1 MTSSNYFKNDTKVF
15 QESVGKLGG
24 ESYDSDVIEI
34 INLNENEPRCTTV
47 SRLGNPGGVRP
58 VRSNYGMPMEGCSDI
73 EIIEDINM
81 YNYEQIKLAK
91 IKEFEAS
98 NRRAEL
104 IRDKGVF
111 FEYYLG
117 CIETDSIILSS
128 EICDVKSDKDIEIS
142 YEITPKST
150 KRSYSP
156 MYMLKVNK
164 NYVMS
169 NDYIKVIGRNI
180 PTNNKKVKKKKVLT
194 KKGNNSP
201 LCNEEY
207 SECLLDANKILSA
220 DKKFVEF
227 DKCKSEILKDI
238 NEGYPCIRIKHNNN
252 RDISKI
258 KSHLSKTLCVLL
270 VLNAIR
276 IEIIL
281 EKVSPSDLKFGGSL
295 KTFIHVILYPDSFK
309 IDSHKFHEY
318 NSLIKFSVDSLFK
331 ELRITPLRLAKNVDM
346 DSFESAHIRINKES
360 LLLPSNSTFRN
371 DPAVYGRKDRGGDA
385 SFGFSTPYKALGGS
399 RRSVLDPATLSVT
412 KEEDEMVDSLSENEM
427 EENNEEATN
436 MVFVEEKYRGG
447 YLLEEFEEIHP
458 DKFYFKPTLKTYQA
472 EGVWWMYTKENPPE
486 YFKEKIK
493 KNEDIKEIVIDE
505 GVKDNPPF
513 EGAARKRTQVLS
525 IISKKFASKVG
536 LAQGALSECRVDR
549 GGATPQCKVEQG
561 GSAPQCKVELGG
573 SAPQCKVELGGSTPR
588 CKAEQGGSFPE
599 CKVEQGG
606 SFPECKAERGGIPPQ
621 CKFEPAGT
629 PPQREARRSGQAIK
643 REKGKSRGQRED
655 NSGEENYDDDDD
667 DIRNK
672 QPLNP
677 LWEEHAFIPNIKIYE
692 KDNLV
697 CVLKYFYVNKLT
709 GCFSLTYPQ
718 YVPPF
723 RGGILADEMGLG
735 KTIQSIG
742 LIAHDVC
749 HNKLHLQNSSNQ
761 NKNNAT
767 YLIENTIKGFN
778 FKKGGTLIIAPLA
791 LIYQWKQEIEK
802 HTREGFLTAYIYYGT
817 SKDVSSEE
825 LSKYSVVL
833 TTYSTLVSEYKNT
846 LSKKGSSGED
856 NNSGREND
864 DDGKSKREH
873 GDQGLIKGSPKEEK
887 SRVLGLKRG
896 AKGFSPR
903 GSPQRGTNNESPKIN
918 SFFKKTVLGAKMA
931 TTTANNTLK
940 SSDERKNAKQGS
952 PKKECPLYRITWRR
966 IIIDEAHVIKNKNS
980 IQSVAV
986 WKLRGERN
994 WCLTGTPIQNSIF
1007 DIFPLFRFLGIKPY
1021 GTIEWWNKEIIDY
1034 VNKNK
1039 LNLALDVV
1047 RKISSPIL
1055 LRRTKKSRTKEG
1067 DYIISLPK
1075 KNVHLMKL
1083 KFSMEEEDFY
1093 RAIFYR
1099 SKTKFDTYMHDGN
1112 VLSHYS
1118 HVLQLLLRLRQ
1129 CCSHPLLLFS
1139 KPFFEEWNRE
1149 DMNNALK
1156 KKDDDD
1162 EWKGEIEGGG
1172 EEGGRARVR
1181 GGDFLPENG
1190 STGRGTPFSNSHG
1203 KDAPDEPTNRG
1214 DDLIYNF
1221 MLGATHSNQLDDD
1234 YIQMIDLLK
1243 GGNAIQCVICLEDAV
1258 YPLITKCMHIM
1269 CKKCA
1274 DNYFHLTQI
1283 ADKKCP
1289 ECNQYISLKSLKTLQ
1304 ENKSPLDELLK
1315 KMKKEN
1321 FVYSTKLKQLFDHI
1335 QNDMQNELHIVV
1347 FSQWIGFLKII
1358 QKLLTLHNI
1367 PNKIY
1372 DGSLTYEERKTT
1384 LFWFNVQRGK
1394 VYQPGIGFTTPSSPI
1409 AVENFAGKVLL
1420 CSLKAGGVGLN
1431 LTVSSKVYLMDLWW
1445 NPAIEDQ
1452 AFERV
1457 HRIGQLKDVSIYKFV
1472 LEKTVEERILQ
1483 IHQSKQ
1489 YTANQ
1494 ILAQEGNKINTEM
1507 KFAPQKLGMD
1517 DFILMFKDWNAEE

>member
-1 MTSSNYFKNDTKVF
+1 MTSSNCFKNETKKF
-15 QESVGKLGG
+15 QESVGQLGG
-24 ESYDSDVIEI
+24 ESYDCDVIEI
-34 INLNENEPRCTTV
+34 ISLNENEPTCNTV
-47 SRLGNPGGVRP
+47 STFGNPGGLRP
-58 VRSNYGMPMEGCSDI
+58 GKSNYGMPMEGCSDI
-73 EIIEDINM
+73 EIIEDIDL

-98 NRRAEL
+98 NRRGEF

-194 KKGNNSP
+194 KKGRNNSP
-201 LCNEEY
+201 VCNEEY
-207 SECLLDANKILSA
+207 TEVQFDTNKILSA
-220 DKKFVEF
+220 DKKFIEF
-227 DKCKSEILKDI
+227 DKYKSEILKDI
-238 NEGYPCIRIKHNNN
+238 NEGYPCIRMKHSNTN

-258 KSHLSKTLCVLL
+258 KSNLSKTLCVLL

-276 IEIIL
+276 IEIML
-281 EKVSPSDLKFGGSL
+281 EKVSLGDLKFGGSL
-295 KTFIHVILYPDSFK
+295 RTFIHVILYPDSFK

-318 NSLIKFSVDSLFK
+318 NSLIKYSVDSLFK

-346 DSFESAHIRINKES
+346 DSFESAHIRINRDS
-360 LLLPSNSTFRN
+360 LLSSSNSALKSN
-371 DPAVYGRKDRGGDA
+371 SSMCGKKDRDGDT

-399 RRSVLDPATLSVT
+399 RSSVLDPGTLSVT
-412 KEEDEMVDSLSENEM
+412 KEEDEIIDSLSENEM

-486 YFKEKIK
+486 YFKEKVK

-505 GVKDNPPF
+505 VVKDNPHF
-513 EGAARKRTQVLS
+513 EGLAKKRTRVLS
-525 IISKKFASKVG
+525 ITSAKFAMKAA
-536 LAQGALSECRVDR
+536 LTEGALSKCKVES
-549 GGATPQCKVEQG
+549 GGSTPQCNVERGGSTPQYKVEQG
-561 GSAPQCKVELGG
+561 GN
-573 SAPQCKVELGGSTPR
+573 
-588 CKAEQGGSFPE
+588 
-599 CKVEQGG
+599 
-606 SFPECKAERGGIPPQ
+606 FPECKAEPV
-621 CKFEPAGT
+621 GT
-629 PPQREARRSGQAIK
+629 PPQREPKQSDLAIK
-643 REKGKSRGQRED
+643 REKAKSGGQRED
-655 NSGEENYDDDDD
+655 NGGEDNGGEDNGGKENDNEDDNEDDNDD

-749 HNKLHLQNSSNQ
+749 HNKLHLQNSNNQ
-761 NKNNAT
+761 NKNNIT

-791 LIYQWKQEIEK
+791 LIYQWKQEIDK
-802 HTREGFLTAYIYYGT
+802 HTKEGFLTTYIYYGT
-817 SKDVSSEE
+817 SKDVTSEK
-825 LSKYSVVL
+825 LSKYFVVL

-846 LSKKGSSGED
+846 LSKRGNNGNKGED
-856 NNSGREND
+856 KTPGGED
-864 DDGKSKREH
+864 EHIGKSKREH
-873 GDQGLIKGSPKEEK
+873 GDVGFMKGRSKEDKVKSGLAKGAVP
-887 SRVLGLKRG
+887 KRG
-896 AKGFSPR
+896 AEGISPKR
-903 GSPQRGTNNESPKIN
+903 SPQSGTSNDSPKIN
-918 SFFKKTVLGAKMA
+918 NFFKKTVLGTKMEIA
-931 TTTANNTLK
+931 MGTTTPMTSNSTVK
-940 SSDERKNAKQGS
+940 STDDRKNTKQGN
-952 PKKECPLYRITWRR
+952 PKKECPLYKITWRR

-980 IQSVAV
+980 IQSIAV

-1055 LRRTKKSRTKEG
+1055 LRRTKKSRTKDG

-1118 HVLQLLLRLRQ
+1118 HVLQLLMRLRQ

-1149 DMNNALK
+1149 DINNALHK
-1156 KKDDDD
+1156 KNDD
-1162 EWKGEIEGGG
+1162 EWKGGNEGGS
-1172 EEGGRARVR
+1172 
-1181 GGDFLPENG
+1181 DFLPANG
-1190 STGRGTPFSNSHG
+1190 SAGKGTPFSSSYR
-1203 KDAPDEPTNRG
+1203 KDITDEPTNRG

-1221 MLGATHSNQLDDD
+1221 MLGATHSNHLDDD
-1234 YIQMIDLLK
+1234 YVQMIDLLK

-1258 YPLITKCMHIM
+1258 YPLISKCMHIM

-1289 ECNQYISLKSLKTLQ
+1289 ECNEYISLKSLKTLQ

-1335 QNDMQNELHIVV
+1335 QDDMQNELHIVV

-1372 DGSLTYEERKTT
+1372 DGSLTYEERKST
-1384 LFWFNVQRGK
+1384 LLWFNVQKGK
-1394 VYQPGIGFTTPSSPI
+1394 VYQPGIGFTKPSSPFP
-1409 AVENFAGKVLL
+1409 VENFSGKVLL

-1494 ILAQEGNKINTEM
+1494 ILAQEGNRINTEM

>member
-1 MTSSNYFKNDTKVF
+1 MTSSNYFKNGANNY
-15 QESVGKLGG
+15 EECVGNLGE

-34 INLNENEPRCTTV
+34 ISLNENQPRCNTV
-47 SRLGNPGGVRP
+47 SRFANIGGVRHG
-58 VRSNYGMPMEGCSDI
+58 RSNYGTSMEGFSDI

-81 YNYEQIKLAK
+81 YNYEQIKLARM
-91 IKEFEAS
+91 KEFEAS

-128 EICDVKSDKDIEIS
+128 EICDVKSDKDIEIC

-180 PTNNKKVKKKKVLT
+180 PTSNKKVKKKKVLT

-207 SECLLDANKILSA
+207 SEVNVESNKIISA

-238 NEGYPCIRIKHNNN
+238 NEGYSCIRIKHNNN
-252 RDISKI
+252 RDVSKI
-258 KSHLSKTLCVLL
+258 KSNLSKTLCVLL

-276 IEIIL
+276 IEIML
-281 EKVSPSDLKFGGSL
+281 EKVSLCDLKFGGSL
-295 KTFIHVILYPDSFK
+295 RTFIHVILYPDSFK

-318 NSLIKFSVDSLFK
+318 NSLIKYSVDNLFK

-346 DSFESAHIRINKES
+346 DSFESAHIKINKGS
-360 LLLPSNSTFRN
+360 FLSPSSSVLKG
-371 DPAVYGRKDRGGDA
+371 DPSMYGNKDRAGDT
-385 SFGFSTPYKALGGS
+385 SFGFSTPYKALCGP
-399 RRSVLDPATLSVT
+399 RRSVLDPAALSVT
-412 KEEDEMVDSLSENEM
+412 KEEDEILDSLSENEM

-486 YFKEKIK
+486 YFKEKNRK
-493 KNEDIKEIVIDE
+493 KEDIKEIVIDE
-505 GVKDNPPF
+505 VVKDNTNF
-513 EGAARKRTQVLS
+513 KGVARNRTQVHS
-525 IISKKFASKVG
+525 IISAKFAPKVDLTEG
-536 LAQGALSECRVDR
+536 PLSDCKVEQS
-549 GGATPQCKVEQG
+549 GSTPQCKIE
-561 GSAPQCKVELGG
+561 PMD
-573 SAPQCKVELGGSTPR
+573 TPTQNEVKR
-588 CKAEQGGSFPE
+588 NDLP
-599 CKVEQGG
+599 
-606 SFPECKAERGGIPPQ
+606 
-621 CKFEPAGT
+621 
-629 PPQREARRSGQAIK
+629 IK
-643 REKGKSRGQRED
+643 REKTKSPDQKEH
-655 NSGEENYDDDDD
+655 NSDEENDDDDDD

-709 GCFSLTYPQ
+709 GCFSLTFPQ
-718 YVPPF
+718 YVPQF
-723 RGGILADEMGLG
+723 RGGILSDEMGLG

-742 LIAHDVC
+742 LIVHDVC
-749 HNKLHLQNSSNQ
+749 QNKLHLQNRNNE
-761 NKNNAT
+761 NKNNIT
-767 YLIENTIKGFN
+767 YLIENTIKGLN

-802 HTREGFLTAYIYYGT
+802 HTREGFLTSYIYYGT
-817 SKDVSSEE
+817 AKDITSEE
-825 LSKYSVVL
+825 LCKFSVVL

-846 LSKKGSSGED
+846 LSKKG
-856 NNSGREND
+856 NNDEHNNQQGKID
-864 DDGKSKREH
+864 DIAKSKHDH
-873 GDQGLIKGSPKEEK
+873 GDAGFTKGSPKEEK
-887 SRVLGLKRG
+887 VKDEFPNRG
-896 AKGFSPR
+896 AKGISSKTSPQSGTNS
-903 GSPQRGTNNESPKIN
+903 GSPQINN
-918 SFFKKTVLGAKMA
+918 FFKKTVLGTKMA
-931 TTTANNTLK
+931 KTSNSTVK
-940 SSDERKNAKQGS
+940 SSDDRKNTKQGT

-980 IQSVAV
+980 IQSIAV

-1034 VNKNK
+1034 VNRSK

-1055 LRRTKKSRTKEG
+1055 LRRTKKSRTKNG

-1139 KPFFEEWNRE
+1139 KPFFEEWNQE
-1149 DMNNALK
+1149 DINNALQK
-1156 KKDDDD
+1156 KDDD
-1162 EWKGEIEGGG
+1162 EWKGKNEG
-1172 EEGGRARVR
+1172 
-1181 GGDFLPENG
+1181 DSYSFQTNG
-1190 STGRGTPFSNSHG
+1190 SPGRDTPFSSSHP
-1203 KDAPDEPTNRG
+1203 KDIADDPPKRG

-1221 MLGATHSNQLDDD
+1221 MLGATHSNKLDDD
-1234 YIQMIDLLK
+1234 YVQMIDLLK

-1258 YPLITKCMHIM
+1258 YPLISKCMHIM

-1283 ADKKCP
+1283 AEKKCP
-1289 ECNQYISLKSLKTLQ
+1289 ACNQYISLKSLKTLQ

-1335 QNDMQNELHIVV
+1335 QNDMKNELHIVV

-1372 DGSLTYEERKTT
+1372 DGSLTYEERKAT
-1384 LFWFNVQRGK
+1384 LLWFNVQKGK
-1394 VYQPGIGFTTPSSPI
+1394 VYQPGIGFTKPSSPI
-1409 AVENFAGKVLL
+1409 PVEKFSGKVLL

-1494 ILAQEGNKINTEM
+1494 ILTQEGNKLNSEM